1 MRKRLILMMMILFIA
16 VNFLLVFLDDEGK
29 VERTS
34 YVNEWTK
41 SFEKDMRE
49 KIFKPGVLRAVGEE
63 HVYFDKQLGSFQE
76 FLVEEGEQVNAG
88 DALYTYLVHDYYEME
103 TNLMNQADQ
112 IQGEISAIEQA
123 ISQMEMYQ
131 IPSDEIG
138 SPHAVSITE
147 ELIEVE
153 YPQTSIEADLLKEQF
168 LVEQELE
175 LSQKNAQLQTINN
188 QLAELRTTGDTL
200 TVESPYEG
208 TISQLHVNLDDPVI
222 TIQNNDVLA
231 VGELTEQERA
241 QMEEGRAAEVAVH
254 EIGTRL
260 DGVVEEVSKSPN
272 EIEIE
277 KESIYPFKV
286 AFETGDDAEELLP
299 GYHVDIAITMDESLG
314 ATVLFEKAIFADA
327 VWKMTEEGRI
337 EKESIERGLHV
348 EDIVEVADGVER
360 GEFVAVKPSNSFQH
374 GAQFI
379 TPLQTKQLT
388 KESFKDAKWLES
400 FITGL
405 LSR

>member
-1 MRKRLILMMMILFIA
+1 MRKRLILIMMILFIA

-41 SFEKDMRE
+41 SFEKDMTE
-49 KIFKPGVLRAVGEE
+49 KLFKPGVLRTVGEE

-188 QLAELRTTGDTL
+188 QLAELRTSGDSLTL
-200 TVESPYEG
+200 ESPY
-208 TISQLHVNLDDPVI
+208 
-222 TIQNNDVLA
+222 
-231 VGELTEQERA
+231 
-241 QMEEGRAAEVAVH
+241 
-254 EIGTRL
+254 
-260 DGVVEEVSKSPN
+260 
-272 EIEIE
+272 
-277 KESIYPFKV
+277 
-286 AFETGDDAEELLP
+286 
-299 GYHVDIAITMDESLG
+299 
-314 ATVLFEKAIFADA
+314 
-327 VWKMTEEGRI
+327 
-337 EKESIERGLHV
+337 
-348 EDIVEVADGVER
+348 
-360 GEFVAVKPSNSFQH
+360 
-374 GAQFI
+374 
-379 TPLQTKQLT
+379 
-388 KESFKDAKWLES
+388 
-400 FITGL
+400 
-405 LSR
+405 

>member
-1 MRKRLILMMMILFIA
+1 MRKRMVPMLMALFIG

-41 SFEKDMRE
+41 SFEKDMTE
-49 KIFKPGVLRAVGEE
+49 KLYKPGVLHAVGEE
-63 HVYFDKQLGSFQE
+63 HVYFDNQLGSFQQ
-76 FLVEEGEQVNAG
+76 FLVEEGEQVNVG
-88 DALYTYLVHDYYEME
+88 DGLYTYLVHDYYEME
-103 TNLMNQADQ
+103 ANLMNQADQ

-131 IPSDEIG
+131 IPSDELG
-138 SPHAVSITE
+138 SPHAVTITE

-153 YPQTSIEADLLKEQF
+153 YPQTSIDADLLKEQF
-168 LVEQELE
+168 RVEKELE

-188 QLAELRTTGDTL
+188 QLVELRATGDTI

-231 VGELTEQERA
+231 VGELTEQERV
-241 QMEEGRAAEVAVH
+241 QMEERRVAEVAVH

-260 DGVVEEVSKSPN
+260 DGVIEEVSKSPT
-272 EIEIE
+272 EIEIA
-277 KESIYPFKV
+277 KESIYPFQV
-286 AFETGDDAEELLP
+286 AFEVEDEADELLP
-299 GYHVDIAITMDESLG
+299 GYHVDIVITMEESLG
-314 ATVLFEKAIFADA
+314 ATVLFEEAIFTDA
-327 VWKMTEEGRI
+327 VWKMTNEGKI
-337 EKESIERGLHV
+337 AKENIERGLHV
-348 EDIVEVADGVER
+348 DEVVEVADGVEQ
-360 GEFVAVKPSNSFQH
+360 GEFIAVKPSNFFQH
-374 GAQFI
+374 DAHFI
-379 TPLQTKQLT
+379 TPLRTKQLT
-388 KESFKDAKWLES
+388 GESFSDANWLEH
-400 FITGL
+400 FVTGL